1 MAGLK
6 IGNWKLSAW
15 AKKNFD
21 KDTIDQFDY
30 DEDRLLTGTAG
41 DDDLDGSSDDLGLW
55 IQGGWGADTLTG
67 GDGHDIIF
75 ADSARLG
82 NADTDGDTDE
92 VVGVRTQTANVGA
105 DEVELLIGNSGND
118 LLFGADR
125 SDRLFGDAESS
136 ISAQTLSLAANSLEE
151 AVVESIST
159 GGFTLTAF
167 RHSNGVVGTQALVT
181 TARGGNYDLDPSIGK
196 VIGVNSNLPGN
207 RGDGDSWGD
216 GTRGID
222 NQRSDELLRIDLDQG
237 KTGYSGSI
245 DVLLRGLGQNGANI
259 QVRAFAGGDLVGTTN
274 FQNLMGT
281 SAKLEF
287 AYASAFDRIEL
298 LVLDGGSD
306 AGADQARVYVTNID
320 VAAEAEIVST
330 VTFSAEGR
338 AVINEQAGV
347 TFFDYGDVTVSA
359 FKLVNGVPVQENLA
373 VNRTS
378 GPNDQY
384 GFGFGVG
391 SNPGDGPNPGE
402 GTRAL
407 DNMGNDEMLRFTLD
421 GSKSADAADVQ
432 IWVANSGGAVSMV
445 FKAFK
450 GDQQVGEAGG
460 VTREVTGSGVVDIAD
475 LAFGGSFDRIEVSIA
490 GTDETARAYVRQISF
505 DGVAVQGDDTLFG
518 FAGADELIGGRGE
531 DLLVGG
537 VGSDFL
543 SGGRGIDT
551 AAWDDLAFNGTSS
564 HVAGVVLNLTGDAIS
579 YSSGTRQG
587 ESSVT
592 VDGVTLSADTLPVG
606 ALGWG
611 GDVVR
616 TVEAGTAAHKSTNNW
631 LENVDLVQSIE
642 RFVGTSQ
649 KNDVA
654 VLEAGFARN
663 AALDSEDGEEDF
675 LAYHNAQTG
684 QTFWFKGF
692 ETVISG
698 TDIITGG

>member
-1 MAGLK
+1 MAGIK

-15 AKKNFD
+15 AQKNFGQES
-21 KDTIDQFDY
+21 IDLSDY
-30 DEDRLLTGTAG
+30 DDQRFLAGKTG
-41 DDDLDGSSDDLGLW
+41 DDALDGSSLQNSQLGLW
-55 IQGGWGADTLTG
+55 IQGGWGADKLIG
-67 GDGHDIIF
+67 GVGHDIIF

-82 NADTDGDTDE
+82 DDGDQDSDTDDL
-92 VVGVRTQTANVGA
+92 VGVRTQTANVGA
-105 DEVELLIGNSGND
+105 DEFELLIGNSGND

-125 SDRLFGDAESS
+125 RDRLFGDAGASS
-136 ISAQTLSLAANSLEE
+136 VAETLTLTSATLAREDST
-151 AVVESIST
+151 SIVAS
-159 GGFTLTAF
+159 GFTLTAF
-167 RHSNGVVGTQALVT
+167 THVNGTVGPAALLT
-181 TARGGNYDLDPSIGK
+181 TRRSGNGDLAPAIET
-196 VIGVNSNLPGN
+196 VIGINSGQS
-207 RGDGDSWGD
+207 DGANFGD
-216 GTRGID
+216 GTRAID
-222 NQRSDELLRIDLDQG
+222 NQNNDELLRIDLDGG
-237 KTGYSGSI
+237 KTAYSGSI
-245 DVLLRGLGQNGANI
+245 DILLRGLGQTGANI
-259 QVRAFAGGDLVGTTN
+259 QIRAFAGGELVGTTQ
-274 FQNLMGT
+274 FQNLTGD
-281 SAKLEF
+281 SASLDF
-287 AYASAFDRIEL
+287 AYASAFDRVEL
-298 LVLDGGSD
+298 LVLDAGGD
-306 AGADQARVYVTNID
+306 AGNDQARIYVSKIE
-320 VAAEAEIVST
+320 VSAETEAVET
-330 VTFSAEGR
+330 VTLSAEGKP
-338 AVINEQAGV
+338 VVGQASV
-347 TFFDYGDVTVSA
+347 QSIDYGDVSVSA
-359 FKLVNGVPVQENLA
+359 FKLVNGVPVAEDLS
-373 VNRTS
+373 VNRLAGS
-378 GPNDQY
+378 GDLH

-391 SNPGDGPNPGE
+391 SNPGDGSSWGD

-421 GSKSADAADVQ
+421 GGKTADSADVQ
-432 IWVANSGGAVSMV
+432 IWVANSGGAVSVV
-445 FKAFK
+445 FKAYK

-460 VTREVTGSGVVDIAD
+460 VTREVTGSGTVDIAD
-475 LAFGGSFDRIEVSIA
+475 LAFGGSFDRIEISIA
-490 GTDETARAYVRQISF
+490 GTDETARVYVRQVSF

-518 FAGADELIGGRGE
+518 FAGADDLIGGRGE

-537 VGSDFL
+537 VGNDLL

-551 AAWDDLAFNGTSS
+551 AAWDDLVFNGTSS

-579 YSSGTRQG
+579 YSSGARQG

-592 VDGVTLSADTLPVG
+592 VDGVALSADTAPVG

-631 LENVDLVQSIE
+631 LENIDLVQSIE
-642 RFVGTSQ
+642 RFVGSSQ

>member
-1 MAGLK
+1 MAGIK

-15 AKKNFD
+15 AQKNFGQES
-21 KDTIDQFDY
+21 IDFSDY
-30 DEDRLLTGTAG
+30 DDERFLAGKTG
-41 DDDLDGSSDDLGLW
+41 DDTLDGSSLKKSELGLW
-55 IQGGWGADTLTG
+55 IQGGWGADTLIG
-67 GDGHDIIF
+67 GVSHDIIF

-82 NADTDGDTDE
+82 DDGDQDSDTDDL
-92 VVGVRTQTANVGA
+92 VGVRTQTANVGA

-125 SDRLFGDAESS
+125 RDRLFGDAGAGSVAETLTLT
-136 ISAQTLSLAANSLEE
+136 SASLAREDST
-151 AVVESIST
+151 SIVAS
-159 GGFTLTAF
+159 GFTLTAF
-167 RHSNGVVGTQALVT
+167 THVNGTVGAAALLT
-181 TARGGNYDLDPSIGK
+181 TRRSGNGDLAPAIGT
-196 VIGVNSNLPGN
+196 VIGINSGQS
-207 RGDGDSWGD
+207 DGANFGD
-216 GTRGID
+216 GTRAID
-222 NQRSDELLRIDLDQG
+222 NQNNDELLRIDLDGG
-237 KTGYSGSI
+237 KTAYSGSI
-245 DVLLRGLGQNGANI
+245 DILLRGLGQTGANI
-259 QVRAFAGGDLVGTTN
+259 QIRAFSGGELVGTTL
-274 FQNLMGT
+274 FQNVTGD
-281 SAKLEF
+281 SASLDF
-287 AYASAFDRIEL
+287 AYASAFDRVEL
-298 LVLDGGSD
+298 LVLDAGGD
-306 AGADQARVYVTNID
+306 AGNDQARIYVSKIE
-320 VAAEAEIVST
+320 VSAEIEAVET
-330 VTFSAEGR
+330 VTLSAEGKP
-338 AVINEQAGV
+338 VVGQTSVQSI
-347 TFFDYGDVTVSA
+347 DYGDVSVIA
-359 FKLVNGVPVQENLA
+359 FKLVNGVPVAEDLS
-373 VNRTS
+373 VNRLAGS
-378 GPNDQY
+378 GDLH

-391 SNPGDGPNPGE
+391 SNPGDGSSWGD

-421 GSKSADAADVQ
+421 GGKTADSADVQ
-432 IWVANSGGAVSMV
+432 IWVVNSGGAVSVV
-445 FKAFK
+445 FKAYK

-460 VTREVTGSGVVDIAD
+460 VTREVTGSGTVDIAD

-490 GTDETARAYVRQISF
+490 GTDETARVYVRQVSF

-518 FAGADELIGGRGE
+518 FAGADDLIGGRGE

-537 VGSDFL
+537 VGNDLL

-551 AAWDDLAFNGTSS
+551 ASWDDLAFNGTSG

-579 YSSGTRQG
+579 YSSGARQG

-592 VDGVTLSADTLPVG
+592 VDGVSLSADTAPVG

-616 TVEAGTAAHKSTNNW
+616 TVEAGTAAHKSANNW
-631 LENVDLVQSIE
+631 LENIDLVQSIE
-642 RFVGTSQ
+642 RFVGSSQ